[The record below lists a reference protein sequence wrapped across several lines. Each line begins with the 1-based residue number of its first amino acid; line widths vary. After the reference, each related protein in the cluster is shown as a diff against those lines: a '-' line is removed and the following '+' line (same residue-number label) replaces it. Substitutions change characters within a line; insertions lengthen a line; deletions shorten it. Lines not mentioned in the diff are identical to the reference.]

1 VSGTRLSDENTL
13 AVPDRRG
20 NNRIDSLRN
29 LIIDPRV
36 ALLFLI
42 PGVGRKDAGRDQRR
56 QGRRGPARSHGT
68 RENEGNDLLNSG
80 KRVSDGLGSG
90 RPRRQL
96 RWPGAA
102 EDSSPHRHIGKF
114 QVRVHG
120 ANHETSTAHIAPAYE
135 LRREKK
141 LLGKG

>member
-68 RENEGNDLLNSG
+68 RENEGNDLLNVG
-80 KRVSDGLGSG
+80 
-90 RPRRQL
+90 Q
-96 RWPGAA
+96 
-102 EDSSPHRHIGKF
+102 
-114 QVRVHG
+114 
-120 ANHETSTAHIAPAYE
+120 T
-135 LRREKK
+135 RE
-141 LLGKG
+141 